1 MTATNAPTPEILDL
15 AALNDLKDMLA
26 EALNEIIES
35 FLDGLDAELA
45 AIVSATEVDAT
56 ATRSA
61 AHALKGS
68 AGNLGARLLASIA
81 SDIEKSALAG
91 DLTRCKQLLP
101 AMTSAASQA
110 RVALTAYAA
119 QG

>member
-1 MTATNAPTPEILDL
+1 MTDHNAPTPEPLDL
-15 AALNDLKDMLA
+15 AALDDLKDMLA
-26 EALNEIIES
+26 EALNEIIDS

-45 AIVSATEVDAT
+45 AIAAATDVDAT

-68 AGNLGARLLASIA
+68 AGNLGARVLAGLA
-81 SDIEKSALAG
+81 SDIEKSAMAG
-91 DLTRCKQLLP
+91 DMARCKQLLP
-101 AMTSAASQA
+101 ALTTAAADA
-110 RVALTAYAA
+110 RTALTAYAA